1 MRVGGGEKTRH
12 RAAFGNTENVGAF
25 DADIIHHCAN
35 VISTL
40 LQRRHFH
47 RSIGK
52 ARAAFIEANKA
63 AELAEALE
71 EKRSPGYFP
80 IQIEMRHRARRPHHI
95 ERSVASNLISDAH
108 IIAARVFVFGSTQ
121 PAKSSPRS
129 LADLKCS
136 RRHCDARFGKSH
148 DSLASVEDT
157 VQV

>member
-35 VISTL
+35 VIGAL

-52 ARAAFIEANKA
+52 AGAAFVEANETAK
-63 AELAEALE
+63 LAEALE
-71 EKRSPGYFP
+71 KKRPLRYFP
-80 IQIEMRHRARRPHHI
+80 IQIEMRHRAWRPHHV

-108 IIAARVFVFGSTQ
+108 I
-121 PAKSSPRS
+121 
-129 LADLKCS
+129 
-136 RRHCDARFGKSH
+136 
-148 DSLASVEDT
+148 
-157 VQV
+157 

>member
-35 VISTL
+35 VISAL

-52 ARAAFIEANKA
+52 ARAAFVEANQA
-63 AELAEALE
+63 AKLAEALE
-71 EKRSPGYFP
+71 EKSPPWYFP

-95 ERSVASNLISDAH
+95 ERSGAANLISDPH
-108 IIAARVFVFGSTQ
+108 IIAARIF
-121 PAKSSPRS
+121 
-129 LADLKCS
+129 CS
-136 RRHCDARFGKSH
+136 WQHA
-148 DSLASVEDT
+148 AS
-157 VQV
+157 